1 MSLVLIPAIHR
12 AAHAIATFLDAD
24 ANLQVTQAEAHVLAH
39 LASRGDSTVGQIHVE
54 FGHKR
59 STLTSILNRLEA
71 RELITCRVNSAD
83 RRSLLIGLT
92 ATGQKIAASILE
104 KLQEFENE
112 ILGAFS
118 PRDQKNAAW
127 VLAAVTTVAARN
139 AEAT

>member
-1 MSLVLIPAIHR
+1 
-12 AAHAIATFLDAD
+12 
-24 ANLQVTQAEAHVLAH
+24 
-39 LASRGDSTVGQIHVE
+39 VE